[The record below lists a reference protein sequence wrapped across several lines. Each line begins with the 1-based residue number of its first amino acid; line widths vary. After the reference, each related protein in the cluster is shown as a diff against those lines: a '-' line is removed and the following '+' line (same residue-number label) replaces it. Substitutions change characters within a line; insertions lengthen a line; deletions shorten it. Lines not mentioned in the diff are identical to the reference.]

1 MLPKQCT
8 LINYSCLYKH
18 ERDLSDLHRLF
29 QNVQVLATY
38 IIYPGTGSLII
49 YKQFR
54 TFQDVGII
62 LYNLYLLV
70 LGFLQLELLKQHQ
83 NNFVHYLLPLPM
95 QSLPQ

>member
-18 ERDLSDLHRLF
+18 ERGLSDLHRLL
-29 QNVQVLATY
+29 QVLA
-38 IIYPGTGSLII
+38 IMIYPGTSSLII

-70 LGFLQLELLKQHQ
+70 LGFLQLELLKQPQ